1 MNVTRSITTTEFM
14 RDFGRYHDE
23 ARIEP
28 ITLTKYG
35 RPSVVVVPADLYAR
49 MSNNADPRRS
59 YLSNETPPEL
69 AEMILSV
76 IDDRLEEDDQGPVD
90 DKPLR

>member
-1 MNVTRSITTTEFM
+1 MTRSITTTEFM

>member
-1 MNVTRSITTTEFM
+1 MTKSITTTEFM

-35 RPSVVVVPADLYAR
+35 RPSVVVVPADLYER

-69 AEMILSV
+69 AEMILSA

>member
-1 MNVTRSITTTEFM
+1 MTKSITTTEFM

-35 RPSVVVVPADLYAR
+35 RPSVVVVPADLYER
-49 MSNNADPRRS
+49 MSSNADPRRS
-59 YLSNETPPEL
+59 YLSSDTPPEL
-69 AEMILSV
+69 AEMILSA
-76 IDDRLEEDDQGPVD
+76 IDGRLEEDDQGRDD
-90 DKPLR
+90 DKPIR